1 MHPFWKS
8 NFGKLLIGSCGTQ
21 VGMLFSLGGLVLL
34 TLFCGVCASLNIFTI
49 SLSQVVAG
57 PVNSPAAPA
66 IQPELAPP
74 PENLDMLLQRVSFL
88 VSRVDAVRSNAQ
100 NPPAAPMPPP
110 PTPVPPPAVAIAI
123 KNAAN
128 LRSGPA
134 ESYNRIG
141 QLPVGER
148 LEIVGRNNDNT
159 WWLVASPD
167 GQFAWVSNMAVTTVN
182 VSEALPVVSIPA
194 LLTQALGRGLPETVL
209 PVTGGNSAAGAPDSV
224 PTAGELAPSPLG
236 TPIPGA
242 EVSRRFVQ
250 DTLGYKQLVRRLL
263 LPTVSESFS
272 PDGSQ
277 IAVTEK
283 ITLYTITVDGATTR
297 TLVGNDPALTLVG
310 GAVWSPDGQYLAF
323 VADRLADCAGPCRT
337 VGLVRIADGAV
348 SFLQAPPDSGLDK
361 PRWTLDGRLLVTS
374 YLAELAN
381 GATFVYDTSGQGQA
395 ASGSY
400 RLSSSP
406 DGQKWSPWLPGKT
419 WEANGAGDPDGY
431 YGD

>member
-1 MHPFWKS
+1 
-8 NFGKLLIGSCGTQ
+8 
-21 VGMLFSLGGLVLL
+21 
-34 TLFCGVCASLNIFTI
+34 
-49 SLSQVVAG
+49 
-57 PVNSPAAPA
+57 
-66 IQPELAPP
+66 
-74 PENLDMLLQRVSFL
+74 LDVLLQRVSFL
-88 VSRVDAVRSNAQ
+88 VSRVDAVRSNASLG
-100 NPPAAPMPPP
+100 PAVPAPP
-110 PTPVPPPAVAIAI
+110 PTLVPPPAVAIAI
-123 KNAAN
+123 KSAAN

-159 WWLVASPD
+159 WWLVASPN

-182 VSEALPVVSIPA
+182 VSQALPVVSIPA
-194 LLTQALGRGLPETVL
+194 LLTQALGRGSAETVL
-209 PVTGGNSAAGAPDSV
+209 PVTGGNSVEGSA
-224 PTAGELAPSPLG
+224 LAPAPLG
-236 TPIPGA
+236 TPIPAA

-283 ITLYTITVDGATTR
+283 IKLYTITIDGATTR
-297 TLVGNDPALTLVG
+297 TLVGEDASITLVG

-323 VADRLADCAGPCRT
+323 VADRIADCVGPCRT
-337 VGLVRIADGAV
+337 VGLVHMADGTV
-348 SFLQAPPDSGLDK
+348 SFLPAPPDSGLDK

-381 GATFVYDTSGQGQA
+381 GATFVYDPTGQGQA
-395 ASGSY
+395 ATGSY
-400 RLSSSP
+400 QLSSSP
-406 DGQKWSPWLPGKT
+406 AGQKWFPWLPGKM
-419 WEANGAGDPDGY
+419 WEANGVGGPDGY